1 MENNANRLNAAPG
14 NAPNNASGSILESV
28 ASSLQ
33 SLVFSEKNNQS
44 TTTEA
49 NEANEA
55 NDMSGKTGSSEAEAE
70 EEAEANEAEANEA
83 DNASEDN
90 VLEGFETAEE
100 SAKAMADED
109 AEEEAEEEEPGNV
122 LSENAEMV
130 DQEVE
135 TESGESEELLTFN
148 NDETVQ
154 QNINIDELKDT
165 IEVTEDVY
173 VQEEERIHHNDD
185 IYLKDLEAQILS
197 TYPVSKQGLRFVQE
211 EVSQEATEIINA
223 KNMGLKKY
231 TQLEDGFEYPVI
243 EDLYNNIYSNSW
255 IIPVVV
261 DKHKIYSIIGGE
273 IGEGAEDGAE
283 GAPKKRPA
291 ATSENENEESYIT
304 ETLESEEG
312 IKAVNQINQHKVLWK
327 IRHDAALGGIGYV
340 DYMKMFYKIESPY
353 ISQPRT
359 EENMT
364 GYFTKLQNNALV
376 LRYHDLDTNQWSVR
390 NAMPNTLSYK
400 DKFDEETGRIS
411 GVQPY
416 TLIDGE
422 VVQIVG
428 FMVLAKNN
436 DTDGRPPFSRDLDEI
451 HSKNPLVKKLV
462 MTSKI
467 TSITQVGDYI
477 KIKAPNHG
485 LTKTSSIYIDKSNC
499 VPNIDGMK
507 RHIALTIEDKD
518 SFSIKSSRRISKDGS
533 FGEIYS
539 VNPLVYDRYR
549 VAYNEQVDEY
559 IPQFEGSTYR
569 ADEGGAK
576 GEEEGAGEGGRPLTH
591 NRLYLFNDLVLKNR
605 DDFRR
610 ILGKVVPTLE
620 QIIEMN
626 ADALGECYT
635 FFDVD
640 RVLSRYQLK
649 MEDLKV
655 DQIDFI
661 KRILKSN
668 LEKVKLQEEITKR
681 EALPIFHIQNK
692 DRFGDK
698 NFFLADLYIT
708 NPDVTKYYGEYDH
721 IGKPEDCVSA
731 RLVWLMEQRDHG
743 VIFFSEMMKM
753 NYGLFKELHD
763 KKFVDSMIQQY
774 GGFVKNTEKQFN
786 REDLLEKSLR
796 NKAAAKGGNQGKPA
810 CELYRFQ
817 LNPSKDLAKDLNK
830 LVTDEMPNGT
840 MALVGKDVYVWNAE
854 VESWDLSEMVPKYS
868 SIQYLCTFNNTDLSE
883 LNIEDL
889 ENVYKRDFGCHS
901 KLYIRFKERLQ
912 YVSEIHSQFVSLKEY
927 LEKDE
932 YTQFFQN
939 QIDLMVRLHYVT
951 EVTQGRA
958 NERGVDVDNTSD
970 NNREETEDM
979 SGNAD
984 DSAEEAGEEAG
995 EDMPGNAGGSAE
1007 EEKRMIASP
1016 VNALIR
1022 QIYGIKNE
1030 EIRETYIY
1038 HWLDKDGLLIGD
1050 KIYSKKFLHEVDS
1063 MYICGHHTYK
1073 NREYKST
1080 DMATKFAIYQ
1090 EMLDT
1095 FGDGGAAS
1103 EESQTCRSCGRVI
1116 GTYRV
1121 DDVEGYTEAGQM
1133 IKSREVWTKDEEE
1146 ELPQT
1151 VREIEQYD
1159 PTTRVIK
1166 CDTPEF
1172 RKIFLDKGFSSVD
1185 VDFAKKICMILQNNL
1200 CAKIGINLHEQD
1212 TIAIIV
1218 DSMTK
1223 IRSLTNYTTFIS
1235 LEGKKLMRLKGF
1247 REDRIVQMAKEGK
1260 FEGPYKIYTELNTN
1274 AIISARFLISVQTAI
1289 PEYNHNAKNS
1299 PCEFF
1304 SFNGMD
1310 GIQYMACILMKIGT
1324 LGKSVPF
1331 EELMANYMKSIG
1343 DHYTAFS
1350 KMTSVHQLIQ
1360 KKREYQADLAR
1371 RIKEF
1376 DTSLIGDVEIVYDAV
1391 DRLPAN
1397 FVETVRKAK
1406 TFDEIEGFR
1415 RQWIKRIGYLNQ
1427 ALRARFIAVVNE
1439 ADLLDVNPE
1448 SGPGIS
1454 VVEKACCQ
1462 EYVDAYDG
1470 YITYVQEKAGP
1481 ESHVVDMVDEIKEL
1495 YKFRYLFNNNGL
1507 YHRVTVTGNAPNG
1520 SYFITNEMAYVS
1532 PQETSDEMIVEKFA
1546 MYVDEGPYTGTMRL
1560 YAGLGKDRKDIKSGK
1575 SYDEIV
1581 GKKYTKV
1588 EYEQLL
1594 NKIAERNHMDLDFYI
1609 YQIPDLE
1616 EMLKKKENIEVE
1628 KERLIERLMSS
1639 LKTIL
1644 GKSGDKEFSEKYSKI
1659 LYNIGFYE
1667 YYLAMKKKVEGS
1679 TNAMGTKPVTKK
1691 EMTKNAEMLAHI
1703 RVKYLKRCYNDYM
1716 RKYLSMIKNG
1726 KSRITEIQTLKD
1738 EDLLAFDPMASR
1750 EIQSFIFD
1758 RYNAIEKFYDSTVRS
1773 YFEGITLQNSA
1784 ATISRMSA
1792 EDNVYDC
1799 QYKEVMEYARFS
1811 YADCA
1816 NVLHCMFI
1824 RELNDLILCSK
1835 GGKREGAG
1843 PEDEE
1848 IDADAG
1854 GEGEDLVMN
1863 AAAMTPMCKYRCMF
1877 ILFILDKIREDTEMM
1892 DLCTEEIEGIANYKN
1907 FMYMNEIERAINS
1920 DDDQG
1925 YFLKQLQYMMEG
1937 RSTATVGLPVEG
1949 AGEEMTDDQMAKQ
1962 ETIELF
1968 VEKTRAEYKEQHGT
1982 DIPSDMLETMKEDY
1996 LDNKYNEA
2004 VLDDE
2009 NDKLE
2014 EGQEGDYGNL
2024 TGNDVDADFDRDEL
2038 AFMAAEE

>member
-1 MENNANRLNAAPG
+1 MENNANRLNAANEGSSPEK
-14 NAPNNASGSILESV
+14 APNNASGSILESV

-44 TTTEA
+44 NATEGTQD
-49 NEANEA
+49 E
-55 NDMSGKTGSSEAEAE
+55 DMSGNAGGSEEEEEAEEAEEAQEEAE
-70 EEAEANEAEANEA
+70 EEAEEASG
-83 DNASEDN
+83 DNI
-90 VLEGFETAEE
+90 LEGFETAEE
-100 SAKAMADED
+100 AADEMAEED
-109 AEEEAEEEEPGNV
+109 AEEEAIEEEPGNV
-122 LSENAEMV
+122 LAENVEMV
-130 DQEVE
+130 NQEVE
-135 TESGESEELLTFN
+135 AESGESEELLTFN
-148 NDETVQ
+148 NDETAG
-154 QNINIDELKDT
+154 QNINIDELKET

-197 TYPVSKQGLRFVQE
+197 TYPVSKQGLRFVQQ
-211 EVSQEATEIINA
+211 EVSQEASDIIDA

-231 TQLEDGFEYPVI
+231 IQLENGFEYPVI

-255 IIPVVV
+255 IIPVVM
-261 DKHKIYSIIGGE
+261 DKHKIYSIMGGE
-273 IGEGAEDGAE
+273 IGEAAAQGGE
-283 GAPKKRPA
+283 GAPKKR
-291 ATSENENEESYIT
+291 ATLSENENEESYIT

-327 IRHDAALGGIGYV
+327 VRHDAALGAIGFV

-364 GYFTKLQNNALV
+364 GFFTKLQNNALV

-400 DKFDEETGRIS
+400 DTFDEETGRIS

-416 TLIDGE
+416 TLVDGE

-428 FMVLAKNN
+428 FMVLAKEN
-436 DTDGRPPFSRDLDEI
+436 DTDGRPPFSRDLDDVN
-451 HSKNPLVKKLV
+451 SKNPLVKKLV

-467 TSITQVGDYI
+467 ISITQVGDYI

-518 SFSIKSSRRISKDGS
+518 SFSIKSSKRISKDGS

-569 ADEGGAK
+569 AEGGGD
-576 GEEEGAGEGGRPLTH
+576 GEGTGTGAGAGAGDRPLSH

-610 ILGKVVPTLE
+610 LLTKVVPTLE
-620 QIIEMN
+620 QIVEMN

-635 FFDVD
+635 FFDVE
-640 RVLSRYQLK
+640 RVLSKYHLK
-649 MEDLKV
+649 MDDLKV
-655 DQIDFI
+655 DQVDFI

-681 EALPIFHIQNK
+681 EALPIFHLRNK

-743 VIFFSEMMKM
+743 IIFFSEMMKM

-774 GGFVKNTEKQFN
+774 SGFVKNTEKQFN
-786 REDLLEKSLR
+786 REDALEKSLR
-796 NKAAAKGGNQGKPA
+796 NKAAAKGGNKGSNGGKPS

-817 LNPSKDLAKDLNK
+817 LNPSEDLAKNLNK

-840 MALVGKDVYVWNAE
+840 MALVGKDIYVWNAE
-854 VESWDLSEMVPKYS
+854 AESWDLSEIVPKYS

-883 LNIEDL
+883 LNLEDL

-912 YVSEIHSQFVSLKEY
+912 YVSEIHSQFVNLKEY
-927 LEKDE
+927 LEKDD
-932 YTQFFQN
+932 YIQFFQN
-939 QIDLMVRLHYVT
+939 QIDLMVKLHYVT
-951 EVTQGRA
+951 PDTTK
-958 NERGVDVDNTSD
+958 NSD
-970 NNREETEDM
+970 EEKEKREEEE
-979 SGNAD
+979 
-984 DSAEEAGEEAG
+984 AEEAKEAEEEA
-995 EDMPGNAGGSAE
+995 AAE
-1007 EEKRMIASP
+1007 EEKRLISSP
-1016 VNALIR
+1016 ADLLIR

-1030 EIRETYIY
+1030 EIRETYLY
-1038 HWLDKDGLLIGD
+1038 HWLDKDGLLVGD
-1050 KIYSKKFLHEVDS
+1050 RIYSKKFLHEINP
-1063 MYICGHHTYK
+1063 MYLCGHHIYK
-1073 NREYKST
+1073 NREYKAT

-1090 EMLDT
+1090 QMLDK

-1103 EESQTCRSCGRVI
+1103 EESQTCRVCARVI
-1116 GTYRV
+1116 GTYKV

-1146 ELPQT
+1146 GLPQT
-1151 VREIEQYD
+1151 VREIEEYD
-1159 PTTRVIK
+1159 PTTRVVK

-1223 IRSLTNYTTFIS
+1223 IRSLMNYTTFIS
-1235 LEGKKLMRLKGF
+1235 IKGKEMMRLKGF

-1289 PEYNHNAKNS
+1289 PEYIHNAKNS

-1304 SFNGMD
+1304 SFDGIN
-1310 GIQYMACILMKIGT
+1310 GIQYLACILMKIGT

-1331 EELMANYMKSIG
+1331 DELMSNYMKTIG
-1343 DHYTAFS
+1343 DHYTSFS
-1350 KMTSVHQLIQ
+1350 KMTAVHQLIQ
-1360 KKREYQADLAR
+1360 KKREYKVDLAR
-1371 RIKEF
+1371 RVKEF
-1376 DTSLIGDVEIVYDAV
+1376 NTSLIGDVEIVYDAV
-1391 DRLPAN
+1391 DPLPSN

-1406 TFDEIEGFR
+1406 SFDEIEGFR

-1427 ALRARFIAVVNE
+1427 ALKAKYVAVVNE
-1439 ADLLDVNPE
+1439 AELMDVNPE

-1454 VVEKACCQ
+1454 LVEKACCQ
-1462 EYVDAYDG
+1462 EYVDEYEG
-1470 YITYVQEKAGP
+1470 YITYVQEKAG
-1481 ESHVVDMVDEIKEL
+1481 EDSHVVDMVDEIKSL
-1495 YKFRYLFNNNGL
+1495 YKLRYLFNNNGL
-1507 YHRVTVTGNAPNG
+1507 YHRVTVTGDSPNG
-1520 SYFITNEMAYVS
+1520 SYFITNEAAYAS
-1532 PQETSDEMIVEKFA
+1532 PQETSDEMILEKFA
-1546 MYVDEGPYTGTMRL
+1546 TYVDEGPYTGTMRL
-1560 YAGLGKDRKDIKSGK
+1560 YAGMGKDRKDIKSGK
-1575 SYDEIV
+1575 LYDEIMS
-1581 GKKYTKV
+1581 KKYTKA

-1594 NKIAERNHMDLDFYI
+1594 NRIAERNKMNLDFYI

-1616 EMLKKKENIEVE
+1616 EMLKKKINIEME
-1628 KERLIERLMSS
+1628 KERLIEGLISS

-1644 GKSGDKEFSEKYSKI
+1644 GKSGDKEFSEKYTKI
-1659 LYNIGFYE
+1659 LYNIGFYQS
-1667 YYLAMKKKVEGS
+1667 YLAMKKKVDGM
-1679 TNAMGTKPVTKK
+1679 TDAPGTKPITKK
-1691 EMTKNAEMLAHI
+1691 MTTKNAEMLAHI
-1703 RVKYLKRCYNDYM
+1703 RVKYLKKCYNDYL

-1738 EDLLAFDPMASR
+1738 EDLLGFDPIASR

-1758 RYNAIEKFYDSTVRS
+1758 QYNAIEKFYDSTVRT
-1773 YFEGITLQNSA
+1773 YFEGVALQNSA
-1784 ATISRMSA
+1784 AVISRMSA
-1792 EDNVYDC
+1792 EDNIYDC

-1816 NVLHCMFI
+1816 NVLHCMFV
-1824 RELNDLILCSK
+1824 RELNDLILCNK
-1835 GGKREGAG
+1835 GGKEVGRTG

-1848 IDADAG
+1848 IDAGAG
-1854 GEGEDLVMN
+1854 SEDEDLVMN

-1877 ILFILDKIREDTEMM
+1877 ILFILDKIQQDTEMM
-1892 DLCTEEIEGIANYKN
+1892 DLCTEEVEKIANYKN
-1907 FMYMNEIERAINS
+1907 FMYMSEVERAINS

-1937 RSTATVGLPVEG
+1937 RSTATVGLPEEG
-1949 AGEEMTDDQMAKQ
+1949 AGEEMTDDQIAKQ
-1962 ETIELF
+1962 ETMELF

-1982 DIPSDMLETMKEDY
+1982 DIPADMLETMKEDY
-1996 LDNKYNEA
+1996 MENKYNEA
-2004 VLDDE
+2004 LMEAE